1 MVAGEHLV
9 RGCGAG
15 GRAEGAARTYE
26 AVLRGSRFVRLL
38 AGARQLLLLYENLA
52 VTDLSDRMRRGARA
66 ALLLLPAASLSHGP

>member
-26 AVLRGSRFVRLL
+26 AVLYSTRGSRFVRLL
-38 AGARQLLLLYENLA
+38 AGQGNCYC
-52 VTDLSDRMRRGARA
+52 TKI
-66 ALLLLPAASLSHGP
+66 SLSLI

>member
-26 AVLRGSRFVRLL
+26 AVLYSTRGSRFVRLL
-38 AGARQLLLLYENLA
+38 AGARQLLLYENLA
-52 VTDLSDRMRRGARA
+52 VTDLSDYVEEPALRCCCCPLRA
-66 ALLLLPAASLSHGP
+66 

>member
-26 AVLRGSRFVRLL
+26 AVLSLRE
-38 AGARQLLLLYENLA
+38 A
-52 VTDLSDRMRRGARA
+52 
-66 ALLLLPAASLSHGP
+66 AASYGCWQGQGNCYCTKISLSLI

>member
-1 MVAGEHLV
+1 VVAGEHLV

-52 VTDLSDRMRRGARA
+52 VTDLSDSVCVEEPALRCCCCPLRA
-66 ALLLLPAASLSHGP
+66 